1 MRHRNLTAK
10 LGRKD
15 AHRDAVVANI
25 VTSLLKSGRVVTTL
39 RIAHLARRYADRMVT
54 LAKTNTL
61 HSRRQAISF
70 LRPSGESAKEVV
82 RSLFSEIGP
91 KYVSR
96 PGGYTRVLKLAPR
109 RGDAAP
115 MAVMELVGAEM
126 KPKVRKERADAA
138 DIQVETEIAP
148 GATVAEAKR
157 EEEKPAASPHHAEKT
172 EHPHKGHKEHKEH
185 KEHKDPHAPGEKQAR
200 PEQPK
205 DRKGGIMRFIDRLWH
220 PDGGK
225 K

>member
-15 AHRDAVVANI
+15 AHRDALVANV

-39 RIAHLARRYADRMVT
+39 RIAHLARRFSDRMIT

-61 HSRRQAISF
+61 HARRRAISF
-70 LRPSGESAKEVV
+70 LRPSGQEAKDVV
-82 RSLFSEIGP
+82 RALFTVIGP
-91 KYVSR
+91 KYADR
-96 PGGYTRVLKLAPR
+96 PGGYTRVLKVAPR

-115 MAVMELVGAEM
+115 MAVMELVGTEM
-126 KPKVRKERADAA
+126 RRRARKQRTDGA
-138 DIQVETEIAP
+138 DIQVETEVAP
-148 GATVAEAKR
+148 GAQVAEAVKEDTSADATPKAESKGESR
-157 EEEKPAASPHHAEKT
+157 HEHPTKKERQQAAEKAA
-172 EHPHKGHKEHKEH
+172 KGDK
-185 KEHKDPHAPGEKQAR
+185 PEKHD
-200 PEQPK
+200 QPK
-205 DRKGGIMRFIDRLWH
+205 DKKGGIMRFINRLWH